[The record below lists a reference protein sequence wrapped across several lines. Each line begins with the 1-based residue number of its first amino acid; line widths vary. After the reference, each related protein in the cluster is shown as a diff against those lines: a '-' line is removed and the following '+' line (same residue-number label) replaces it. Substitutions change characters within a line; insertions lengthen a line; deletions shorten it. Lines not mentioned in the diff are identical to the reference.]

1 MAVAVKK
8 PSNHDRYIED
18 LTLWQTFLCFSSE
31 ESGNNEASLKQLAL
45 HQKDRLS
52 PFAVAHG
59 ALNPFKFASGFQ
71 QLAAYLII
79 MLALVPQDSMRSLV
93 PIPSQTSLIP
103 QA

>member
-18 LTLWQTFLCFSSE
+18 LTLWQTFNVFSSVK
-31 ESGNNEASLKQLAL
+31 SGNEASLKQLAL
-45 HQKDRLS
+45 RDRRS
-52 PFAVAHG
+52 PFAVAQG

-79 MLALVPQDSMRSLV
+79 MLELVPQDSLRSLV
-93 PIPSQTSLIP
+93 PISSQTSLIP
-103 QA
+103 